1 MIRGGRAWLR
11 RRGGFEVPKG
21 GNCMPPSGAALG
33 ENTDKEGDDW
43 KCRRVL
49 GRLKAGVEG
58 ATSDE
63 FDSDRLVV
71 PRPGVEIMSPSL
83 LDFRFGG
90 LGGTINEGD
99 AGAEIGC
106 EDSTTEAVEMAS
118 LGSCAPGLVDVD
130 MFRERFFMFR
140 TFLPGDSGRVRPGRV
155 RSELGGGSIPPFW
168 GDWPVD
174 LKDRKDVGGVIE
186 TADSGDELGEGSVTD
201 EESSVE
207 IVVVGDESVDSE
219 FTVEVLSRCCGCGG
233 KQSMSDVCLFVMI
246 SVLLRSLVVAA
257 PSSLLSFISEF
268 SPNTD
273 INDGNE
279 ANNACVL
286 SCIGILDDRV
296 LDNRRFVETEIG
308 RSRFTILGSCKCEK
322 GSTAE
327 SLLQCRDGDD
337 DARAVYDLLRHR
349 LLAFCL

>member
-1 MIRGGRAWLR
+1 
-11 RRGGFEVPKG
+11 
-21 GNCMPPSGAALG
+21 MPPSGAAMG
-33 ENTDKEGDDW
+33 ENTDNDGDDW

-49 GRLKAGVEG
+49 GRLKAGVGGTLE
-58 ATSDE
+58 A
-63 FDSDRLVV
+63 FDSERLVV
-71 PRPGVEIMSPSL
+71 PRPGVEMVSPSL
-83 LDFRFGG
+83 LGFRFGG
-90 LGGTINEGD
+90 LGGTMNEGD

-118 LGSCAPGLVDVD
+118 LGSCAPGLVVVD
-130 MFRERFFMFR
+130 MFKERFFMFR
-140 TFLPGDSGRVRPGRV
+140 IFLPGDSGRVRPGRG
-155 RSELGGGSIPPFW
+155 RSEPGGDSIPLFSGNW
-168 GDWPVD
+168 LVNLKD
-174 LKDRKDVGGVIE
+174 LKDVRGAIE

-233 KQSMSDVCLFVMI
+233 RKLVLDVLLFVVI
-246 SVLLRSLVVAA
+246 PVLLRSLVVAA
-257 PSSLLSFISEF
+257 PSSLLSFISEL

-296 LDNRRFVETEIG
+296 LDKRRFVDTKSG
-308 RSRFTILGSCKCEK
+308 RSRFRTGGCCK
-322 GSTAE
+322 
-327 SLLQCRDGDD
+327 
-337 DARAVYDLLRHR
+337 
-349 LLAFCL
+349 